1 MPFDVTQVNWV
12 LWSVVL
18 VVIVVGWTILRVVLR
33 LSMRIFSLG
42 CVGLLILVGIIAL
55 AGYLTR

>member
-42 CVGLLILVGIIAL
+42 CVGLVVLVGIIAL